1 MAPLA
6 VSRKLFKSEK
16 IQYKDR
22 EMRFLPQRKVADT
35 FSSLSLK
42 NDKAFLWGWSVDIG
56 EEGWIK

>member
-35 FSSLSLK
+35 FSSLGWK
-42 NDKAFLWGWSVDIG
+42 NDKAFLWGWSEDIG
-56 EEGWIK
+56 EED